1 MISIFYF
8 STILDKYII
17 TITIAIISC
26 LPPQLADLFSHLP
39 VTQAFMFHSMEN
51 DTLKKGF
58 SPPRGNTLST
68 LKWGLCEY
76 VIVHTIWGGSPVILW
91 ISLGGKPKWLPLKF
105 GYYDVMRTRPIM
117 LSLERIQAS
126 VARRLLRAD
135 WFTPKET
142 LLEQLGW
149 PALRWRRE
157 ISSLTLFHKLLHSR
171 PEPLRELLFP
181 FAHTTSSRCRRKPL
195 QLLLPQAR
203 TTRYRDSFFYRS
215 ALLWNSLPQ
224 DIQAHTNST
233 AFRKAI
239 EQHWSAYRYTTKQNI
254 PIPLSSALS

>member
-1 MISIFYF
+1 
-8 STILDKYII
+8 
-17 TITIAIISC
+17 
-26 LPPQLADLFSHLP
+26 
-39 VTQAFMFHSMEN
+39 
-51 DTLKKGF
+51 
-58 SPPRGNTLST
+58 
-68 LKWGLCEY
+68 
-76 VIVHTIWGGSPVILW
+76 
-91 ISLGGKPKWLPLKF
+91 
-105 GYYDVMRTRPIM
+105 M
-117 LSLERIQAS
+117 LSN
-126 VARRLLRAD
+126 LRSLKHEKECETKTVTRAPSS

-142 LLEQLGW
+142 LLEKLGW

-203 TTRYRDSFFYRS
+203 TTRYRESFFYRS

-233 AFRKAI
+233 AFEKPFNSTG
-239 EQHWSAYRYTTKQNI
+239 QHTDTQPNKTFPYHSLLPSLNYLTIYTTYTPIAFLCNI
-254 PIPLSSALS
+254 NVCMSSFLQHLSLHIYSNM